1 MIFVKRL
8 LAGAV
13 AIIGIALPTGCAPT
27 AEPAGDE
34 TELTGSGHHYLPD
47 VEFQDPGEY
56 PTWGPSDRSEAV
68 REAET
73 VMTAFVS
80 NRSDEEAWWEEIRGH
95 LSPQAQMEFQE
106 TDPANIPA
114 TEVTGDGELADD
126 SSAYLAWVDV
136 PTDVGTYEVLLSRTE
151 QDSPWQ
157 VERLTPPEED

>member
-1 MIFVKRL
+1 
-8 LAGAV
+8 
-13 AIIGIALPTGCAPT
+13 
-27 AEPAGDE
+27 
-34 TELTGSGHHYLPD
+34 
-47 VEFQDPGEY
+47 
-56 PTWGPSDRSEAV
+56 
-68 REAET
+68 
-73 VMTAFVS
+73 MTAFVS